1 VGREEVAPIRIEKGL
16 RAQPFFIPH
25 MICIGIGGFLLACT
39 LCLVPHGTVMAQE
52 RIRIVG
58 TTTDLKSLADAI
70 GGDRVSVVSLVP
82 ANVDA
87 EDYQPKP
94 HDLNRLKDA
103 KLVLRVGLDYDL
115 WLDRL
120 VAQTQRPELRRGGA
134 GYVDCSFAIALLDVR
149 GAQVGPAGGHAHG
162 SGNPHYWLDPQNA
175 EIITGTLLEAF
186 ARNDPANAKYYDDR
200 RRAFLERLTAKIA
213 EWGRMLVVVQGKPMI
228 AHHNSWAYLARRFRL
243 NFAGY
248 IEPRPGIPPSPSHF
262 AGLLSLMASQRIKV
276 IVRQPHEPATNADF
290 LAGKTGAKVMLLVA
304 SVGAVPQARDYL
316 SLFDYNVDA
325 LLTAH
330 GR

>member
-1 VGREEVAPIRIEKGL
+1 
-16 RAQPFFIPH
+16 
-25 MICIGIGGFLLACT
+25 M
-39 LCLVPHGTVMAQE
+39 LCLGQGGMSLAQGKL
-52 RIRIVG
+52 RIVA
-58 TTTDLKSLADAI
+58 TTTDLKSLAEAI
-70 GGDRVSVVSLVP
+70 GGDRVSVVSIVP
-82 ANVDA
+82 PNIDA
-87 EDYQPKP
+87 EEYQPKP
-94 HDLNRLKDA
+94 QDLNRLKETQ
-103 KLVLRVGLDYDL
+103 LVLRVGVDYDL
-115 WLDRL
+115 WMDRL
-120 VAQTQRPELRRGGA
+120 IAQAKRPELRRGGA

-175 EIITGTLLEAF
+175 EVITGTLLEAL

-200 RRAFLERLTAKIA
+200 RQAFLKRLGAKIA
-213 EWGRMLVVVQGKPMI
+213 EWDRKLAAAQGNPMI

-262 AGLLSLMASQRIKV
+262 AGLLKLMGSQRIKV
-276 IVRQPHEPATNADF
+276 IVRQPHEPAKNADF
-290 LAGKTGAKVMLLVA
+290 LAGKTGAKVVLLVA
-304 SVGAVPQARDYL
+304 SVGAVPQATDYL

-325 LLTAH
+325 LLAAH